1 MEPSKFLV
9 QMDSTAQ
16 YPVPRNSS
24 SSDKFS
30 ANNKSPITSL
40 QDPMLYLDRVVSKS
54 KLEASAFECSR
65 AHATF
70 RGGAEVFPV
79 PELGEWVQPGWWG
92 TGGSEPGSLDG
103 RRGAGGGAHFLS
115 ISIFRRRPLDLYCTH
130 TAVNPPINEV
140 PLRMLC

>member
-54 KLEASAFECSR
+54 KLEASPSNVPGPMPLSVAGLRC
-65 AHATF
+65 F
-70 RGGAEVFPV
+70 RFRNSASGSNRDGGAPV
-79 PELGEWVQPGWWG
+79 ARN
-92 TGGSEPGSLDG
+92 LDLWME
-103 RRGAGGGAHFLS
+103 GAGLVAGLTS
-115 ISIFRRRPLDLYCTH
+115 YR
-130 TAVNPPINEV
+130 
-140 PLRMLC
+140 